1 MDNLSLKFAEE
12 SALRQVEE
20 CTDLGELKKL
30 ASSLIRGHF
39 SAKALICTL
48 MLQGLQDM
56 HQSASSQ
63 EKSSSGPWY

>member
-30 ASSLIRGHF
+30 TSSLIRGHF

-48 MLQGLQDM
+48 MRQSLEDM
-56 HQSASSQ
+56 RQSASSQ
-63 EKSSSGPWY
+63 EKSSSGPW